1 MCFLCLQKMAT
12 LTRTFLNTYDIK
24 ERRGNKI
31 YYHIQKQNHLKIVFR
46 STCGLMAFYAI
57 TLPHNDDPGGVF
69 VFRFEVR
76 PKINGKKE
84 TDGAETCLDRL

>member
-1 MCFLCLQKMAT
+1 MAT

-31 YYHIQKQNHLKIVFR
+31 YYYYKQKTNSKTVFR

-57 TLPHNDDPGGVF
+57 TLPHNDNPGGLF
-69 VFRFEVR
+69 VLRFEAR
-76 PKINGKKE
+76 AKINGKKE
-84 TDGAETCLDRL
+84 TDGIETCFDCLQCVSGAF